1 MHTDAQSHTAPF
13 KYVAVYMYSIS
24 IVCSVDSDAV
34 LCMLTCRWNM
44 TIIHRGG
51 CAGGQRTDSLAKLS
65 LSALHLPNFDLSK
78 LTVNTTEKSLF
89 RSSFP
94 LRGVRSAQR
103 FQPSEGTHNLAF
115 NVRRNLA
122 AASVGRRREE
132 GRQTGALQ
140 LSGSAQSGTGHP
152 ASNCLFILRQR
163 DLHISMSV
171 RAAREVREQGGERA
185 EKKESEGKE

>member
-1 MHTDAQSHTAPF
+1 
-13 KYVAVYMYSIS
+13 MYSIS

-103 FQPSEGTHNLAF
+103 FQPSEGMHNLAF
-115 NVRRNLA
+115 DVRRNLA